1 MGLKSRLEA
10 MKSDFI
16 RNADPVILEKM
27 QHATRVLEEPD
38 HLAFVLNVGERAPE
52 FSLNDA
58 RGQAVSSQ
66 DLLLKGRLL
75 VAFYRGVW

>member
-1 MGLKSRLEA
+1 MGLKTRLAA
-10 MKSDFI
+10 MKAEFI
-16 RNADPVILEKM
+16 RNADPVIREKM

-52 FSLNDA
+52 FTLNDA
-58 RGQAVSSQ
+58 RGQAVSSRS
-66 DLLLKGRLL
+66 LLDKGWLL